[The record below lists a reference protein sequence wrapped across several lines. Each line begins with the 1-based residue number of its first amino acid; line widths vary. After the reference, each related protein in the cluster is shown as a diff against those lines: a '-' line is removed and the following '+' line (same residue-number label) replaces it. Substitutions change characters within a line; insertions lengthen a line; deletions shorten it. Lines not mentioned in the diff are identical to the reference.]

1 MAADSGPVAAAI
13 RGRDGAVKPAADR
26 GISAPNIPTR
36 ALAYGRHGTTV
47 PLASVQVPVWTMLP
61 SCTLVLP
68 W

>member
-1 MAADSGPVAAAI
+1 MP
-13 RGRDGAVKPAADR
+13 
-26 GISAPNIPTR
+26 PNFPRHRT
-36 ALAYGRHGTTV
+36 LAYGRHGTTV